1 MNGYDSANLIYLIGF
16 LALLLFWLV
25 PMIRQ
30 EGFGRVAKMSLG
42 WIGIFGLI
50 TLLAIEWPRIRG
62 ALDPAG
68 GRVMGEEFRVQP
80 RNDGHYYIRGTV
92 NGIDTTFLV
101 DTGATDVVLTM
112 ETARRAGWTEDRL
125 VFDGM
130 AATAN
135 GLVPIAAAQIETMTV
150 GPITV
155 KNQSVSVNSGA
166 LDANLLGMS
175 FLRELSG
182 WRVEEGEL
190 VLSP

>member
-1 MNGYDSANLIYLIGF
+1 
-16 LALLLFWLV
+16 
-25 PMIRQ
+25 
-30 EGFGRVAKMSLG
+30 
-42 WIGIFGLI
+42 
-50 TLLAIEWPRIRG
+50 
-62 ALDPAG
+62 
-68 GRVMGEEFRVQP
+68 MGEEFRAQP
-80 RNDGHYYIRGTV
+80 PNDGHYYIRGTV
-92 NGIDTTFLV
+92 NGVDTTFLV

-150 GPITV
+150 GPILV
-155 KNQSVSVNSGA
+155 KNQRVSVNSGA